1 MPRYGNYTLMLRYGN
16 YTLKPRYGNYTFK
29 PRYENKNV
37 DIKCSVHDTSAG
49 FTYRLY
55 MLKLR
60 ASKFRGTPAKV

>member
-1 MPRYGNYTLMLRYGN
+1 VRPLPIPHIHNWMKMEVCLIN
-16 YTLKPRYGNYTFK
+16 F
-29 PRYENKNV
+29 NKGKDDEEGYN
-37 DIKCSVHDTSAG
+37 TSAG